1 MARRWI
7 LGTIFVSAGCLPS
20 YPTVF
25 EIARA
30 RASRELRCP
39 AQKIEITG
47 RPDIDVHEG
56 ILDVEACG
64 KVARYAVLRRDT
76 QWCIREPDP
85 DPRDLA
91 AFKAAPHASP

>member
-1 MARRWI
+1 
-7 LGTIFVSAGCLPS
+7 LTSGCLPS

-39 AQKIEITG
+39 AEKIEITG
-47 RPDIDVHEG
+47 RPDIDVYEG

-64 KVARYAVLRRDT
+64 KLARYAVLRRDSRV
-76 QWCIREPDP
+76 CVREPDP
-85 DPRDLA
+85 DPADLA
-91 AFKAAPHASP
+91 SFKAASHLSP